1 MRKTSNEQPKLT
13 YKAAREEQIKPKVS
27 RRKEIITVR
36 AEIEMKK
43 TIEKANELKADF
55 LKRDKIDKHLAIK
68 KRRRGLKAMQL
79 ATKKKSQWTL
89 QKYKGS

>member
-1 MRKTSNEQPKLT
+1 
-13 YKAAREEQIKPKVS
+13 
-27 RRKEIITVR
+27 
-36 AEIEMKK
+36 MKK